1 MSIFE
6 TLKKYGKSKNNA
18 IAEAIKDFNE
28 FKTSGYI
35 QSKRPSSGNIEVA
48 IQALQAQA
56 ERRWIPVSERLP
68 KNEERVL
75 ICADR
80 KRYDGK
86 IMQIRTTAMYED
98 GTVHVNNSGFMWED
112 MDFEYDEEKDDYII
126 PEGWWEQNMYSE
138 EFEAVDDFVTH
149 WQPLP
154 DPPKEDCNG

>member
-56 ERRWIPVSERLP
+56 EREKGCEYCNYKGELWTYRDIDNSHQRSDFCP
-68 KNEERVL
+68 KCGR
-75 ICADR
+75 
-80 KRYDGK
+80 
-86 IMQIRTTAMYED
+86 
-98 GTVHVNNSGFMWED
+98 
-112 MDFEYDEEKDDYII
+112 
-126 PEGWWEQNMYSE
+126 
-138 EFEAVDDFVTH
+138 
-149 WQPLP
+149 PLP
-154 DPPKEDCNG
+154 EPPKEDNNG

>member
-56 ERRWIPVSERLP
+56 ERRWIPVSEKMPDNCGMPLLLVGVNGYGQR
-68 KNEERVL
+68 RVFQGFTGYM
-75 ICADR
+75 
-80 KRYDGK
+80 KR
-86 IMQIRTTAMYED
+86 
-98 GTVHVNNSGFMWED
+98 GTLLFFSNTRD
-112 MDFEYDEEKDDYII
+112 
-126 PEGWWEQNMYSE
+126 
-138 EFEAVDDFVTH
+138 VDINAWNITH
-149 WQPLP
+149 WMPLP
-154 DPPKEDCNG
+154 EPPKEDNNG